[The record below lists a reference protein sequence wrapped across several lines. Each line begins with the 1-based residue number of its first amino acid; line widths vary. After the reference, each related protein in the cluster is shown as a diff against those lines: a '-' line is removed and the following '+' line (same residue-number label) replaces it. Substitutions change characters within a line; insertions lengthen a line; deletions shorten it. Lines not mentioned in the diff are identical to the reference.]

1 MMLLLSKLLLIQ
13 VRWASR
19 DRNSKRKG
27 ILLADFSLGL
37 KILARRRL
45 MSSREQILISKY
57 LNKM

>member
-1 MMLLLSKLLLIQ
+1 MMLLLFKLLLIQ

>member
-1 MMLLLSKLLLIQ
+1 M
-13 VRWASR
+13 RWASQ